1 MVNDQNIANILRGI
15 LEGVDIGSDESYRQ
29 VCQQIGNSSLL
40 PWQKELFIN
49 QLPSQYKTRK
59 NSIAAGKLVLDL
71 TDLIF
76 NVNGKK

>member
-49 QLPSQYKTRK
+49 QLTSQYKTRK

>member
-40 PWQKELFIN
+40 PWQKNYSLIN
-49 QLPSQYKTRK
+49 
-59 NSIAAGKLVLDL
+59 
-71 TDLIF
+71 
-76 NVNGKK
+76 